1 MPIVRQR
8 LVNSVTDQHDVR
20 VTAARRHPAS
30 RTLTCLRGALA
41 FSVAGLAVAA
51 GADTIL
57 VRGPDP
63 NAVVTT
69 ADIRAEVAAAP
80 EAMRARMTAERESL
94 AEAINTV
101 YRRKAIAA
109 AATAAGLDQV
119 PEVQAQVVRARDQ
132 AFADALVYRRQQQ
145 LLSQVPDMTA
155 RALEVYQAKPDRYRT
170 PARVRVRHILLR
182 ATTTEARQA
191 RQAEAE
197 SLLQQL
203 REGADF
209 AALAKQQSDD
219 KKTGENGGEL
229 PFFQQG
235 QMVKPFED
243 AAFALKQPG
252 DLSPVVESDFGLHL
266 IRLDAIQPERQR
278 SFDEV
283 KESIIGKLRDD
294 WLLEALETW
303 RQGIVDPAKATVD
316 QPALDAFI
324 AEITSE
330 RPGSAT
336 QVSDKPKQTAQ

>member
-1 MPIVRQR
+1 
-8 LVNSVTDQHDVR
+8 
-20 VTAARRHPAS
+20 
-30 RTLTCLRGALA
+30 
-41 FSVAGLAVAA
+41 LAVAA
-51 GADTIL
+51 GADTIV
-57 VRGPDP
+57 VRGIDP

-69 ADIRAEVAAAP
+69 ADVRAEVAAAP
-80 EAMRARMTAERESL
+80 DAMRARMTAERDSL

-101 YRRKAIAA
+101 YRRKATAA
-109 AATAAGLDQV
+109 AAQAAGLDQV

-155 RALEVYQAKPDRYRT
+155 RALEVYQAQPDRYRT

-191 RQAEAE
+191 RRAEAE
-197 SLLQQL
+197 SLLQQV

-219 KKTGENGGEL
+219 TKTGENGGEL

-266 IRLDAIQPERQR
+266 IRLDAIQPEQQR
-278 SFDEV
+278 SFDQV

-303 RQGIVDPAKATVD
+303 RQGIVDPAKATID
-316 QPALDAFI
+316 QPALDAFM

-330 RPGSAT
+330 RPVPAT
-336 QVSDKPKQTAQ
+336 QLSDEPKQTAQ